1 MIPPV
6 NGFRA
11 AVAAILFLFPRFSP
25 AAEELPSAVRELVRR
40 TAAFL
45 GARAPAKVSYSN
57 VSSLADAELA
67 GVRREF
73 EANFPET
80 GDGTPAE
87 IRLTLSENQVQYLLI
102 EEVRKGDE
110 SRVWISGWNR
120 PAAAAASGFGLTIEK
135 KLVWEQEEPILDLAL
150 WGNSML
156 VLAPSRLTLYE
167 RQGDAWQAR
176 QEVALASAE
185 PWPRDMRGRLRVTGD
200 RVQAFLPGMECHGTA
215 GAKLSIECQPSQEP
229 WVLESGSRGILLA
242 NFAAERNYFDGHVVS
257 QDGLRRTV
265 PPFYAAA
272 AGEDSSGTFW
282 FLSLLD
288 GQTGMFNA
296 GFEPMGTAPSWGS
309 DIVGISAPCAGGSQV
324 LATRPADANE
334 PDAIQAFSVVNRAAN
349 SLTAPLAFGGP
360 VTALWPATAVAA
372 LAVASDPATGNY
384 AAYLVTL
391 ACRH

>member
-11 AVAAILFLFPRFSP
+11 ALAAILFLFPRFSP
-25 AAEELPSAVRELVRR
+25 AAEELPSAARELARR

-87 IRLTLSENQVQYLLI
+87 IRLTLSENQAQYLLI
-102 EEVRKGDE
+102 EEVRRGDE

-120 PAAAAASGFGLTIEK
+120 PAAAAASGFGLTMEK

-156 VLAPSRLTLYE
+156 VLAPSRLTLYA

-176 QEVALASAE
+176 QEAALASAK
-185 PWPRDMRGRLRVTGD
+185 PWPRDMRGRLQDKMMFGSD
-200 RVQAFLPGMECHGTA
+200 YPSLPYERIFREWNELGYSDELKEAVFHG
-215 GAKLSIECQPSQEP
+215 
-229 WVLESGSRGILLA
+229 
-242 NFAAERNYFDGHVVS
+242 NAERVL
-257 QDGLRRTV
+257 GL
-265 PPFYAAA
+265 
-272 AGEDSSGTFW
+272 
-282 FLSLLD
+282 
-288 GQTGMFNA
+288 
-296 GFEPMGTAPSWGS
+296 
-309 DIVGISAPCAGGSQV
+309 
-324 LATRPADANE
+324 
-334 PDAIQAFSVVNRAAN
+334 
-349 SLTAPLAFGGP
+349 
-360 VTALWPATAVAA
+360 
-372 LAVASDPATGNY
+372 
-384 AAYLVTL
+384 
-391 ACRH
+391 